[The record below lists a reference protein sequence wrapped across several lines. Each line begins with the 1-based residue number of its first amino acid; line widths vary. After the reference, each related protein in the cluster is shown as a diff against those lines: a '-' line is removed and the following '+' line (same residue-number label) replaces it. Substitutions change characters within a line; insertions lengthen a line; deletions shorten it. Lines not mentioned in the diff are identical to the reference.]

1 MDTLKNIIKFPKKS
15 RQTDNHYLHTLNRG
29 GGNMTRKEVNIPIVK
44 ITLLNYDPSKQDTYS
59 KNFMSP
65 LIKGI
70 LTRVKSTQA
79 N

>member
-1 MDTLKNIIKFPKKS
+1 MDTVKNIIKFEKS
-15 RQTDNHYLHTLNRG
+15 RQTDNHYQHTLKRG
-29 GGNMTRKEVNIPIVK
+29 DGNMTRKEVNIPIVK

>member
-1 MDTLKNIIKFPKKS
+1 
-15 RQTDNHYLHTLNRG
+15 
-29 GGNMTRKEVNIPIVK
+29 MTRKEVNIPIVK